1 MASTYYLGTV
11 TDPDAALDV
20 YLEKANGGYYLATT
34 IGGAKKYINA
44 VTSGTHVNSVYQDTA
59 STVYTFDTNAK
70 TLIVNVNGSDYWIGT
85 RNDKNYTTVGP
96 VAVSYNGFYCQLYA
110 KNVQEPVLPD
120 QPETPDCETDGHTF
134 NKGFCTVCGIY
145 EILEPTLVKLED
157 GTWKYFVNGVWDKET
172 TTLHKLEGK
181 WFFVENGTWSA
192 RTTIVEYKK
201 KMFYVYAGKWNET
214 VTDLKKVDGKWY
226 YIQYGKWNQSID
238 TLHKING
245 KWFLIKKGMWNKT
258 TGIVEYK
265 GKDFFVQGG
274 KWQSQETLYKKGSKL
289 YAIKGGKWTKEKT
302 IVKYDGKKYYCNK
315 GYAQTSYSGKVT
327 IGKKKYT
334 VKKGIIK

>member
-1 MASTYYLGTV
+1 VIEQYNDDLLNAKWNYAEAGCTHTYDYACDDTCNNCGEVREAAVHRYNIYQKTDDEHWLVCECGKRELEYNFGHGYSRVCTNEEHWLECECGHIIDRGTHIYSDSSDRVCNECSMANTTNPIIEKEADGKYYYYV
-11 TDPDAALDV
+11 
-20 YLEKANGGYYLATT
+20 NGWRENITELVKIDGVWY
-34 IGGAKKYINA
+34 YIN
-44 VTSGTHVNSVYQDTA
+44 
-59 STVYTFDTNAK
+59 
-70 TLIVNVNGSDYWIGT
+70 
-85 RNDKNYTTVGP
+85 
-96 VAVSYNGFYCQLYA
+96 
-110 KNVQEPVLPD
+110 
-120 QPETPDCETDGHTF
+120 
-134 NKGFCTVCGIY
+134 
-145 EILEPTLVKLED
+145 
-157 GTWKYFVNGVWDKET
+157 NGVWDKT
-172 TTLHKLEGK
+172 AKTLHKLNGK

-192 RTTIVEYKK
+192 RTTIVEYQG
-201 KMFYVYAGKWNET
+201 KMFYVYAGKWNAD

-274 KWQSQETLYKKGSKL
+274 KWQSQETLYKKSGKL
-289 YAIKGGKWTKEKT
+289 LAIKGGKWTKEKT